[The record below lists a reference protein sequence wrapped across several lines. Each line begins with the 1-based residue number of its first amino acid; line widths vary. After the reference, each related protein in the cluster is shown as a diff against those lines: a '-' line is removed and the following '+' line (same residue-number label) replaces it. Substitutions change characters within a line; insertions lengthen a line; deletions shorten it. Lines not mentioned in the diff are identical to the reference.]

1 MEEIPDVSGGL
12 PALSPGYEYRSFR
25 NSYRGPLSSEFLR
38 VRVQQVTGFPSWLA
52 AHSLSGSAADPTA
65 DPDGDNESNLVE
77 FALDSNPNSGISS
90 GKVREW
96 VNVQNG
102 TVTQILTLP
111 MRLGAKAADWDPAGG
126 ELVFEVEGIR
136 YRIQG
141 STNYISWTLNMEEI
155 PDVSGGLP
163 ALSPGYEYRSF
174 QNSYRG
180 PLSSEFLRVR
190 VQPMY

>member
-1 MEEIPDVSGGL
+1 M
-12 PALSPGYEYRSFR
+12 RS
-25 NSYRGPLSSEFLR
+25 
-38 VRVQQVTGFPSWLA
+38 
-52 AHSLSGSAADPTA
+52 D
-65 DPDGDNESNLVE
+65 
-77 FALDSNPNSGISS
+77 PNSGISS

-126 ELVFEVEGIR
+126 ELVFEVEGMR

-141 STNYISWTLNMEEI
+141 STNYRSWTLNMEEI